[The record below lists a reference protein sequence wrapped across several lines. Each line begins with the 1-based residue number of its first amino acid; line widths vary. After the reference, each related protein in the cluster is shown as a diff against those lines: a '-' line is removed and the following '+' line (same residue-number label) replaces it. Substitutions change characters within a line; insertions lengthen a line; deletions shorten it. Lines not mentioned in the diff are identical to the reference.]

1 MYKLRLK
8 RWEAATVVNQVAL
21 KGIVLSAAPHGEY
34 DKRLVV
40 LTGQRGKITVFV
52 KGAKRP
58 SNRFAAMCQPFAF
71 GDFVLYQ
78 GKEAYNLVDASI
90 SNYFDNIV
98 KDMDAVYYGFYFLE
112 LADYYSH
119 ENVFA
124 KDMVNLLYVSLK
136 ALVNKNIPIKLVRY
150 IYELKMFAINGE
162 YPDVF
167 QCAYCGN
174 KEGLAGFLVEKSG
187 AVCCECIEG
196 SVKAD
201 ANVRGNSNANV
212 PAHACAVLASMAT
225 KNVIRLNTSTFYT
238 MQYIISSPIEK
249 LYSFTVT
256 DEVLTEL
263 SMVMGRFSAGHIDR
277 QFKSLEFIL

>member
-1 MYKLRLK
+1 M
-8 RWEAATVVNQVAL
+8 VNQVAL

-78 GKEAYNLVDASI
+78 GKDAYNLVDVSI
-90 SNYFDNIV
+90 ANYFDSIA

-112 LADYYSH
+112 LADYYSY

-124 KDMVNLLYVSLK
+124 KEMVNLLYVSLK
-136 ALVNKNIPIKLVRY
+136 ALINKNIPVKLVRY

-174 KEGLAGFLVEKSG
+174 KDGLAGFLVEKSG
-187 AVCCECIEG
+187 AVCCECFES
-196 SVKAD
+196 SVHADTKAYTSD
-201 ANVRGNSNANV
+201 IPNGLVA
-212 PAHACAVLASMAT
+212 
-225 KNVIRLNTSTFYT
+225 KNMIRLNTSTFYT

-277 QFKSLEFIL
+277 QFKSLEFII

>member
-1 MYKLRLK
+1 M
-8 RWEAATVVNQVAL
+8 VNQVAL

-78 GKEAYNLVDASI
+78 GRDAYNLVDASI
-90 SNYFDNIV
+90 ANYFDSIA

-136 ALVNKNIPIKLVRY
+136 ALVNKNIPAKLVRY

-196 SVKAD
+196 SDKTNVKL
-201 ANVRGNSNANV
+201 NANTNV
-212 PAHACAVLASMAT
+212 YTTSAVAT
-225 KNVIRLNTSTFYT
+225 AKNMIRLNTSTFYT

-263 SMVMGRFSAGHIDR
+263 SMVIGRFSASHFDR
-277 QFKSLEFIL
+277 QFKSLEFII

>member
-1 MYKLRLK
+1 M
-8 RWEAATVVNQVAL
+8 VNQVAL

-78 GKEAYNLVDASI
+78 GKEAYNLVDVSI
-90 SNYFDNIV
+90 SNYFDSIA

-136 ALVNKNIPIKLVRY
+136 ALINKNIPAKLVRY
-150 IYELKMFAINGE
+150 IYELKMFALNGE

-187 AVCCECIEG
+187 AVCSECIG
-196 SVKAD
+196 ISGKANATVKFNTYVDSCDVSAGK
-201 ANVRGNSNANV
+201 AA
-212 PAHACAVLASMAT
+212 
-225 KNVIRLNTSTFYT
+225 KNVISLNTSTFYT

-263 SMVMGRFSAGHIDR
+263 SMVMGRFSAGHIDK
-277 QFKSLEFIL
+277 QFKSLEFII